1 MIRATQ
7 EEWRNSNN
15 VRETITVDKT
25 MGRSVPAEVA
35 PVSGT

>member
-1 MIRATQ
+1 MIRAAQ

-25 MGRSVPAEVA
+25 MG
-35 PVSGT
+35 